1 MNPTESRLERA
12 FELIRRHLVREVE
25 EPVAPYA
32 SPAELLDRLRPAVPI
47 EGLDDDTLF
56 DQLESI
62 LETTPRTTTRRF
74 FNQLFSGRDDFGV
87 IGEIL
92 AAFLNSSMYT
102 FKAAGP
108 HVLLEK
114 VLTAHMAAK
123 IGYEAGEGT
132 FVPGGSAANL
142 VAMLCARNAHRE
154 NARNG
159 GLQGPPLVLYASE
172 LSHYSIPKMA
182 GVIGVGR
189 ENVRRIAVDE
199 RGRMRPEALAT
210 AIASDRRAG
219 RDPFLVVATAGT
231 TVLGAFD
238 PLDALADVTARE
250 GLWLH
255 VDGALGGSALLSPAH
270 RALVHGSAR
279 ADSMAWNA
287 HKMLGVPLASSGIFT
302 RERGVLRANLDE
314 HASYLF
320 QSDEDEYDLGTM
332 ALQCGR
338 RNDVLKLWAAWQHH
352 GDAGFAARVE
362 HLFALARYAAARV
375 ESEHRL
381 HLTRTPESVTVCFEV
396 EGRSSSHVCELLRRE
411 ARALVGYGVVDG
423 RRVLRL
429 ALVNGVLTP
438 ADVDTFI
445 DEVLEVAPRAERASN
460 REKDGPEH
468 LSASSN

>member
-1 MNPTESRLERA
+1 MNPTEKRLERTFA
-12 FELIRRHLVREVE
+12 LLRRHLERESE
-25 EPVAPYA
+25 RPVTPYS
-32 SPAELLDRLRPAVPI
+32 SPAELLARLRPSVPQH
-47 EGLDDDTLF
+47 GVDDDALF
-56 DQLESI
+56 AQLDTI
-62 LETTPRTTTRRF
+62 LDTTPLTTTRRF
-74 FNQLFSGRDDFGV
+74 YNQLFSGRDDFGV

-114 VLTAHMAAK
+114 VLTAHMAGK
-123 IGYEAGEGT
+123 IGYPAGEGT

-142 VAMLCARNAHRE
+142 VSMLCARNARRPE
-154 NARNG
+154 ARNE
-159 GLQGPPLVLYASE
+159 GLRGAPLTLYASE
-172 LSHYSIPKMA
+172 LCHYSIPKMA

-199 RGRMRPEALAT
+199 RGRMRPEALRA
-210 AIASDRRAG
+210 AIANDRRAG

-238 PLDALADVTARE
+238 PLEELAEIAGQE

-255 VDGALGGSALLSPAH
+255 VDGALGGSALLSQQH
-270 RALVHGSAR
+270 RHLVAGSER
-279 ADSMAWNA
+279 ADSFAWNA

-302 RERGVLRANLDE
+302 REKGVLRASLDE

-352 GDAGFAARVE
+352 GDTGFAARVE
-362 HLFALARYAAARV
+362 RLFDLATHAAARV
-375 ESEHRL
+375 ETEQRL
-381 HLTRTPESVTVCFEV
+381 RLTRPPESVTVCFEV
-396 EGRSSSHVCELLRRE
+396 DGRRSDDVCELLRRE

-423 RRVLRL
+423 RRVVRL
-429 ALVNGVLTP
+429 ALVNAALERT
-438 ADVDTFI
+438 DVDAFF
-445 DEVLEVAPRAERASN
+445 DEVLEVAERAQLGSN
-460 REKDGPEH
+460 RDDSG
-468 LSASSN
+468 LDDMAASSN